1 MIERIDLLEKMYE
14 AQLKL
19 NKRIGRDTLCDENKE
34 EYILDLII
42 ALEDEVAELKN
53 CLNWKWWSKAYND
66 YKKYG
71 VIDKQNAVVEM
82 VDILHF
88 YLSLMQTLDITPE
101 KLYDV
106 YMQKNKI
113 NLDRQNNNYNHLDKT
128 EEDNKNIKI

>member
-1 MIERIDLLEKMYE
+1 MIERIDLLEKMYD

-19 NKRIGRDTLCDENKE
+19 NKRIGRDTLCDDNKE

-53 CLNWKWWSKAYND
+53 CLNWKWWSKAYNEHN
-66 YKKYG
+66 KYG

-113 NLDRQNNNYNHLDKT
+113 NLDRQNNNYNHLNKT

>member
-1 MIERIDLLEKMYE
+1 MSDRIDFLEKMYE

-42 ALEDEVAELKN
+42 AMEDEVQELKN
-53 CLNWKWWSKAYND
+53 CLNWKWWSKVYKD
-66 YKKYG
+66 HKKYG

-88 YLSLMQTLDITPE
+88 YISLMQTLDITPQ

-106 YMQKNKI
+106 YIQKNKI
-113 NLDRQNNNYNHLDKT
+113 NLERQDKGYNHLEKD
-128 EEDNKNIKI
+128 EADNKGIKV